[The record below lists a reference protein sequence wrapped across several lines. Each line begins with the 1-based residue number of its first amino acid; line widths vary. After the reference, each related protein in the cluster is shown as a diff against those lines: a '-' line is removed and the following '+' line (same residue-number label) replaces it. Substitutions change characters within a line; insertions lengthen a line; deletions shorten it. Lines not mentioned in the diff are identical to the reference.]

1 MAGKKSGEEAVSS
14 TGRSR
19 YRLLQ
24 RQWWRKRLRI
34 PIPFNL
40 KTLDGK
46 QTTLKDYA
54 NKITLVSFV
63 FPRCPYRNAELSE
76 IQKIYDTYK
85 DKGLSV
91 VLINIMPDEENLIP
105 GDRTDP
111 IASTTLATL
120 AVARIRLDLR
130 RSLISRENSMTN
142 ISLRIA
148 IAAMMALGTSPAQSN
163 DAAQIAKAKAIH
175 EHVIKLDT
183 HNDIEPSNFT
193 PECNYTMRLT
203 TQVNIPKM
211 VEGGMDVSFM
221 IAYVGQGPLT
231 PEGFDAAYK
240 QAVAKF
246 DAVHRLTEQIAP
258 DSIGL
263 ALTPADVIA
272 MHKKH
277 LRIAVIGVENGYPIG
292 TDIRRVEEFYNRGG
306 RYMSLAH
313 NGNSQLAD
321 SNTGETEGY
330 LYNNGL
336 SPLGREVIAEMNRV
350 GMMVDL
356 SHPSKGANMEAMR
369 LSKAPV
375 IASHS
380 GVRALADVSR
390 NMDDEQLL
398 ALRKNGG
405 VIQVVGFASYVKTD
419 SKERIAAL
427 AKLRDEF
434 GLGGTGGGRGGRGG
448 RGGGGGGGRAA
459 NADRVCPVES
469 ADGTT
474 PQGRGARGGGRGRGN
489 AALDALPPE
498 KRADYDKRMAEIDAM
513 YPPAA
518 RANVKD
524 FVNHID
530 YAVKLIGIDHVGISS
545 DFDGGGGIDG
555 WNSAAEA
562 FNVTLELVRRGYTE
576 EQIGKL
582 WSGNLLRVWGEVQK
596 VSEQIKKKPV

>member
-1 MAGKKSGEEAVSS
+1 MRLIAG
-14 TGRSR
+14 
-19 YRLLQ
+19 LLALAAGLCQ
-24 RQWWRKRLRI
+24 A
-34 PIPFNL
+34 
-40 KTLDGK
+40 
-46 QTTLKDYA
+46 QTD
-54 NKITLVSFV
+54 
-63 FPRCPYRNAELSE
+63 
-76 IQKIYDTYK
+76 
-85 DKGLSV
+85 
-91 VLINIMPDEENLIP
+91 
-105 GDRTDP
+105 
-111 IASTTLATL
+111 
-120 AVARIRLDLR
+120 
-130 RSLISRENSMTN
+130 
-142 ISLRIA
+142 
-148 IAAMMALGTSPAQSN
+148 
-163 DAAQIAKAKAIH
+163 DAALIAKAKGIH
-175 EHVIKLDT
+175 SRVLKLDT

-211 VEGGMDVSFM
+211 VEGGMDVTFM
-221 IAYVGQGPLT
+221 IVYVGQGPLT
-231 PEGFDAAYK
+231 PEGYDSAYK

-246 DAVHRLTEQIAP
+246 DAVHRFTEKIAP
-258 DSIGL
+258 DNIGL
-263 ALTPADVIA
+263 ALSPADVLA
-272 MHKKH
+272 LHKKN

-292 TDIRRVEEFYNRGG
+292 MDIKKVKEFYDRGG

-321 SNTGETEGY
+321 SNTGEQQGY

-336 SPLGREVIAEMNRV
+336 SPLGREVIAEMNRL

-380 GVRALADVSR
+380 GVRAVADVSR

-398 ALRKNGG
+398 ALKKNGG

-419 SKERIAAL
+419 SKERVAAL
-427 AKLRDEF
+427 AKLREDF
-434 GLGGTGGGRGGRGG
+434 GIAAGGGRGGA
-448 RGGGGGGGRAA
+448 GGGGGRGRGGAGRGGEGAA
-459 NADRVCPVES
+459 AGGRCPVEDPN
-469 ADGTT
+469 APA
-474 PQGRGARGGGRGRGN
+474 PQARGGGRGRGN
-489 AALDALPPE
+489 FGLDTLTPE
-498 KRADYDKRMAEIDAM
+498 KRADYDKKLAEIDAK
-513 YPPAA
+513 YPAAA

-582 WSGNLLRVWGEVQK
+582 WSGNLLRVWGEVEK
-596 VSEQIKKKPV
+596 VGEKIRAGKG

>member
-1 MAGKKSGEEAVSS
+1 MKDIRRRLVIAG
-14 TGRSR
+14 
-19 YRLLQ
+19 
-24 RQWWRKRLRI
+24 
-34 PIPFNL
+34 
-40 KTLDGK
+40 
-46 QTTLKDYA
+46 
-54 NKITLVSFV
+54 
-63 FPRCPYRNAELSE
+63 
-76 IQKIYDTYK
+76 
-85 DKGLSV
+85 
-91 VLINIMPDEENLIP
+91 
-105 GDRTDP
+105 
-111 IASTTLATL
+111 
-120 AVARIRLDLR
+120 
-130 RSLISRENSMTN
+130 
-142 ISLRIA
+142 
-148 IAAMMALGTSPAQSN
+148 MMAIGISPAQTD
-163 DAAQIAKAKAIH
+163 DAALIAKAKGIH
-175 EHVIKLDT
+175 ARVITLDT
-183 HNDIEPSNFT
+183 HNDIEPSYFT
-193 PECNYTMRLT
+193 ADCNYTMRLT
-203 TQVNIPKM
+203 TQVNLPKM
-211 VEGGMDVSFM
+211 AEGGMDVSFM

-231 PEGFDAAYK
+231 PEGYDNAYR

-246 DAVHRLTEQIAP
+246 DAVHRLTEKIAP
-258 DSIGL
+258 DQIGL

-272 MHKKH
+272 LHKKN

-292 TDIRRVEEFYNRGG
+292 TDIHRVKEFYDRGG

-321 SNTGETEGY
+321 SNTGETQGY

-336 SPLGREVIAEMNRV
+336 SPLGREVIAEMNRL

-380 GVRALADVSR
+380 AVRALADVSR

-398 ALRKNGG
+398 ALKKNGG
-405 VIQVVGFASYVKTD
+405 VVQIVGFASYIKVD
-419 SKERIAAL
+419 SKERTEAL

-434 GLGGTGGGRGGRGG
+434 GLAAAGGRGGS
-448 RGGGGGGGRAA
+448 GGGGGGRGRGAGAA
-459 NADRVCPVES
+459 SDRGCPVES
-469 ADGTT
+469 AGSAAS
-474 PQGRGARGGGRGRGN
+474 QGRGAGGAGGRGRG
-489 AALDALPPE
+489 ATGLETLSPE
-498 KRADYDKRMAEIDAM
+498 RRAEYDKRLAEIDAKL
-513 YPPAA
+513 PPAG

-582 WSGNLLRVWGEVQK
+582 WSGNLLRVWGEVEKVAQQLQK
-596 VSEQIKKKPV
+596 KQG

>member
-1 MAGKKSGEEAVSS
+1 MIAGMTASS
-14 TGRSR
+14 LG
-19 YRLLQ
+19 LLFQ
-24 RQWWRKRLRI
+24 
-34 PIPFNL
+34 
-40 KTLDGK
+40 
-46 QTTLKDYA
+46 
-54 NKITLVSFV
+54 IT
-63 FPRCPYRNAELSE
+63 
-76 IQKIYDTYK
+76 
-85 DKGLSV
+85 
-91 VLINIMPDEENLIP
+91 
-105 GDRTDP
+105 
-111 IASTTLATL
+111 
-120 AVARIRLDLR
+120 AR
-130 RSLISRENSMTN
+130 
-142 ISLRIA
+142 
-148 IAAMMALGTSPAQSN
+148 TSPAQPN
-163 DAAQIAKAKAIH
+163 EAALIAKAKGIH
-175 EHVIKLDT
+175 DRVLKLDT
-183 HNDIEPSNFT
+183 HNDIEPANFT
-193 PECNYTMRLT
+193 ADCNYTMRLT
-203 TQVNIPKM
+203 TQVNLPKM

-221 IAYVGQGPLT
+221 IVYVGQGPLT
-231 PEGFDAAYK
+231 PEGFDNAYR

-246 DAVHRLTEQIAP
+246 DAVHRLTEKIAP
-258 DSIGL
+258 DQIGL
-263 ALTPADVIA
+263 ALTPADVLA
-272 MHKKH
+272 LHKKN

-292 TDIRRVEEFYNRGG
+292 TDLKKVDEFYDRGG

-321 SNTGETEGY
+321 SNTGETQGY

-369 LSKAPV
+369 LSQAPV

-380 GVRALADVSR
+380 GVRALANVSR

-398 ALRKNGG
+398 ALKKNGG

-419 SKERIAAL
+419 SPERIDAL

-434 GLGGTGGGRGGRGG
+434 GVAQAGGRGAGGGGRGRGGAGRGSG
-448 RGGGGGGGRAA
+448 DGAGA
-459 NADRVCPVES
+459 NSARTCPVES
-469 ADGTT
+469 ASG
-474 PQGRGARGGGRGRGN
+474 PAAQGRGARGGAGRGRGN
-489 AALDALPPE
+489 AGLDALSPE
-498 KRADYDKRMAEIDAM
+498 LRAEYDKRLAEIDAKF
-513 YPPAA
+513 PPAS

-582 WSGNLLRVWGEVQK
+582 WSGNLLRVWGEVEK
-596 VSEQIKKKPV
+596 VSQQLRKKQG